1 MAIATLAT
9 LALAAA
15 LGWAGAGAGRLVT
28 AQPAACPVPLEAVD
42 QGVAVC
48 VDRGERSVYRQ
59 GEAIEICVSANIPQ
73 ILIFPPPPPPII
85 RVSNSTN
92 GGPETVIFEQAFASG
107 QECFDAVIVA
117 PTGDEQIKAEAVSR
131 DGRVFATAVTSFISV
146 P

>member
-1 MAIATLAT
+1 MAIGTLAA

-15 LGWAGAGAGRLVT
+15 LGWAAAGGGQPVT

-48 VDRGERSVYRQ
+48 VDRGEGSVYRE

-85 RVSNSTN
+85 RVSNATN
-92 GGPETVIFEQAFASG
+92 GGPATVIFEQAFASG
-107 QECFDAVIVA
+107 QECFDGVIVA
-117 PTGDEQIKAEAVSR
+117 PTGQEVITAEAVSR
-131 DGRVFATAVTSFISV
+131 DGRVFAGSTVTFLSV